1 MPVTP
6 LGAIQSQVSG
16 CRYPQASLLRQAC
29 PRRRGSGDRPF
40 SRWKGCQPRELAG
53 VVEELRGRVDLVSE
67 FAFWETTKFGYEIFA
82 PRREGREADALGED
96 CIGVRKKSR
105 GF

>member
-1 MPVTP
+1 METDRST
-6 LGAIQSQVSG
+6 G
-16 CRYPQASLLRQAC
+16 
-29 PRRRGSGDRPF
+29 RGSGDRPF